1 MVSNKVKLYH
11 IAFLQ
16 MVQNK
21 YGTVIK
27 NVSVRQIAKDF
38 GMNQQ
43 TPLNYIRCL
52 ERNGYLAI
60 DKVSAYKWVITINV
74 EKVNSVINGKTGI

>member
-1 MVSNKVKLYH
+1 MASNKVKLYH

-16 MVQNK
+16 MILNK
-21 YGTVIK
+21 YGKVIK
-27 NVSVRQIAKDF
+27 NVSVRQIARDL

-43 TPLNYIRCL
+43 TPLNYVRCL

-60 DKVSAYKWVITINV
+60 DKVSAYKWVLTINV
-74 EKVNSVINGKTGI
+74 EKINEYLKRGKL

>member
-52 ERNGYLAI
+52 ERNSYLAI
-60 DKVSAYKWVITINV
+60 DKVSTYKWVITINV
-74 EKVNSVINGKTGI
+74 EKVNSVINGKSCI

>member
-52 ERNGYLAI
+52 ERNCYLAI
-60 DKVSAYKWVITINV
+60 DKVSAYKWVFTINV
-74 EKVNSVINGKTGI
+74 EKINEYLKRGKL